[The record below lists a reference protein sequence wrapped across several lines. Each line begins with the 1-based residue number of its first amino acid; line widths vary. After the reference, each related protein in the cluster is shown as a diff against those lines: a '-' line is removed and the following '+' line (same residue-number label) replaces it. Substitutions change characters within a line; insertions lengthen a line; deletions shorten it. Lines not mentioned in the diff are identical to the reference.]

1 MMHETSVGRV
11 IVNEIV
17 PAEAGYINTIIS
29 KKSLRD
35 IISHVIKVCGVA
47 RQPTSSTESRTSV
60 TTWPSRVV
68 CRSTWVISLSRRE
81 GSIGTE
87 RL

>member
-1 MMHETSVGRV
+1 MYKRQSVGRV

-47 RQPTSSTESRTSV
+47 DVYKRQGGNTLHGVLKT
-60 TTWPSRVV
+60 
-68 CRSTWVISLSRRE
+68 L
-81 GSIGTE
+81 GE
-87 RL
+87 RPEA